1 MVCSA
6 VPLSIVN
13 SPTPALEADNVGV
26 MQEAVE

>member
-6 VPLSIVN
+6 VPLSIMN
-13 SPTPALEADNVGV
+13 SPTPALETDDVRV